1 MRVLVTGRNGQ
12 VARAIAELGL
22 PQVVFSARPE
32 LDLAQPETIE
42 AAVAR
47 IRPDVIVNA
56 AAYTAVDLAED
67 EPGLAMAINAKAP
80 GVLGRAAAGIG
91 ARVIHLSTDH
101 VFDGSGSQ
109 PWHED
114 DPVVPINLYGRSKAL
129 GEDALRA
136 ATPDHLI
143 LRTAWV
149 YGLHGANFV
158 TTMLRLG
165 AERGEVSVVG
175 DQYGCPTAAD
185 EIARAIAAIL
195 ARWQSEPRHGLG
207 MTCHLAGTGATNR
220 AQFAEELFRLAAE
233 HGYPRPKVHTIATAD
248 YPTRAQRPA
257 NARLDCGRL
266 ARLFGYRAPPW
277 QQSLAVMVERLLS
290 GN

>member
-114 DPVVPINLYGRSKAL
+114 DPVVPIKSL
-129 GEDALRA
+129 
-136 ATPDHLI
+136 
-143 LRTAWV
+143 W
-149 YGLHGANFV
+149 
-158 TTMLRLG
+158 
-165 AERGEVSVVG
+165 
-175 DQYGCPTAAD
+175 
-185 EIARAIAAIL
+185 
-195 ARWQSEPRHGLG
+195 PR
-207 MTCHLAGTGATNR
+207 
-220 AQFAEELFRLAAE
+220 
-233 HGYPRPKVHTIATAD
+233 
-248 YPTRAQRPA
+248 QRPLGDGGP
-257 NARLDCGRL
+257 ARCH
-266 ARLFGYRAPPW
+266 A
-277 QQSLAVMVERLLS
+277 
-290 GN
+290 